1 MDEQIKKLK
10 RKNYPIVIALCFAA
24 FMASLDSYIV
34 TISLPEISEFFN
46 VDMNSVSSVVL
57 VFLLFLVGTMLI
69 AGKLADMIGLRN
81 FLFYGYLIFVAGSLA
96 CGLAGSLWLLNV
108 ARAVQGVGAA
118 VMTVAPFTIISRY
131 LPPTITG
138 WALGL
143 LSTFAAVGLTIG
155 SSLGGFITGNFS
167 WHWIFLINVPVGL
180 IAAVFTYKVIP
191 DKKPAPGAKTIKG
204 FDYAG
209 SLISFL
215 AIALITFVLSK
226 GKDMGW
232 TSTITIVLVLVFI
245 SLFISLI
252 YIEKKAK
259 HPVFELSL
267 FKNRRFTLATLSTI
281 FVFLFLS
288 GNFFLMPFYLTGFTG
303 LSTQNAGLVL
313 MIYSVVYMVAGPLAG
328 KASDKIKPEKLC
340 MAATIFSGLGCVVF
354 AFFLNTKSLVPVIL
368 LQVWLGVF
376 IGLFISPNNNLV
388 MGSTAIEERGATS
401 GMFSTLSR
409 LSMILGVVLFEIL
422 FSAGTG
428 GSENMIG
435 SMSQQLMANGFK
447 IAYYAGAGILF
458 TGFVFCLAI
467 PGRVS
472 GGNIDSVRLKDAR
485 SL

>member
-1 MDEQIKKLK
+1 MNVAINDLK

-34 TISLPEISEFFN
+34 TISLPEISEYFN
-46 VDMNSVSSVVL
+46 ADMNSVSSVVL

-81 FLFYGYLIFVAGSLA
+81 FLFYGYLIFVAGSLS
-96 CGLAGSLWLLNV
+96 CGLAGSLWMLNV
-108 ARAVQGVGAA
+108 ARAIQGVGAA
-118 VMTVAPFTIISRY
+118 VMTVAPFTIISRN
-131 LPPTITG
+131 LPSAITG

-180 IAAVFTYKVIP
+180 IAAIFTYKVIP
-191 DKKPAPGAKTIKG
+191 DKKPAPERKTIKG

-209 SLISFL
+209 SLVSFL
-215 AIALITFVLSK
+215 AIALITFVLSQ
-226 GKDMGW
+226 GKDLGW
-232 TSTITIVLVLVFI
+232 TSLKTILLFLAFI
-245 SLFISLI
+245 SLFIFLI
-252 YIEKKAK
+252 LIEKKAK
-259 HPVFELSL
+259 LPVFELSL

-288 GNFFLMPFYLTGFTG
+288 GNFFLMPFYLTGFTS

-340 MAATIFSGLGCVVF
+340 MIATIFSGLGCILF
-354 AFFLNTKSLVPVIL
+354 AFFLDTQSLIPVIL
-368 LQVWLGVF
+368 LQIWMGVF

-388 MGSTAIEERGATS
+388 MSSTAIEERGATS

-409 LSMILGVVLFEIL
+409 LSMIIGVVLFEIL
-422 FSAGTG
+422 FSIGGG
-428 GSENMIG
+428 GSENMIN
-435 SMSQQLMANGFK
+435 SMTKQEMANGFE

-458 TGFVFCLAI
+458 VGFIFCLAI
-467 PGRVS
+467 PSRDS
-472 GGNIDSVRLKDAR
+472 GFQKKT
-485 SL
+485 